1 MASVI
6 AAPPPSPAP
15 MTSRR
20 VPLEPLPNAVN
31 SNYQTKR
38 SRSQSISQQ
47 REGSNTEK
55 PPVKKQLV
63 EASAPS
69 QVIPRTPVQNRAD
82 SRAMP
87 PRRGT
92 NRIRT
97 VGGSPPL
104 FNPLATSQQLQR
116 RAGVELGQ
124 PVEEESRMKNATQAY
139 VASTME
145 GVEKMRA
152 WKAHYRKV
160 FPTMVFYFES
170 GAEDTVVACV
180 KQAHNL
186 GAVCIQYLR
195 ISPW

>member
-6 AAPPPSPAP
+6 AAPPPSPASV
-15 MTSRR
+15 TSRR
-20 VPLEPLPNAVN
+20 VPLEPLSNAVN
-31 SNYQTKR
+31 ANYQTKR

-47 REGSNTEK
+47 REGNHPEK
-55 PPVKKQLV
+55 PPVKKQLF
-63 EASAPS
+63 EAPELS
-69 QVIPRTPVQNRAD
+69 QPIPRTPVQNRAD
-82 SRAMP
+82 SRVMP

-92 NRIRT
+92 NRVRT

-116 RAGVELGQ
+116 RAGVALGGAL
-124 PVEEESRMKNATQAY
+124 EGESRPKNSTQAY
-139 VASTME
+139 TATTAE

-170 GAEDTVVACV
+170 GTEDTVAACV

-186 GAVCIQYLR
+186 GAVCIQCLR
-195 ISPW
+195 VALW

>member
-6 AAPPPSPAP
+6 AAPPLSPAP

-20 VPLEPLPNAVN
+20 VPLEPLSNAVN
-31 SNYQTKR
+31 ANYQAKR
-38 SRSQSISQQ
+38 SRSQSISQP
-47 REGSNTEK
+47 REGNNTEK
-55 PPVKKQLV
+55 PPFKKQLV
-63 EASAPS
+63 EAPAPS
-69 QVIPRTPVQNRAD
+69 QPIPRTPVQNRAD

-87 PRRGT
+87 PRRGR

-104 FNPLATSQQLQR
+104 FNPLAPSQQLQR
-116 RAGVELGQ
+116 RVGVEPGQ
-124 PVEEESRMKNATQAY
+124 VVGGESRMKNAAQTYA
-139 VASTME
+139 ANTAD

-170 GAEDTVVACV
+170 GAEDTVAACV

-186 GAVCIQYLR
+186 GAVCIQCLR
-195 ISPW
+195 IAL